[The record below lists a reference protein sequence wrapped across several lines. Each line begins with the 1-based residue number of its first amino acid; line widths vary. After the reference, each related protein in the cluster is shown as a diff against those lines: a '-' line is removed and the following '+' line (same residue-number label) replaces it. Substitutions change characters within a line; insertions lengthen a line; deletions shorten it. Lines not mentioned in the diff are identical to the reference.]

1 MSESDAARRVRRELR
16 RIRQE
21 QGLTLAEVSRAS
33 GVSISTLSKVETG
46 QAAPTFDTMLKIAR
60 ALGVS
65 FENLLGSPPRYSG
78 SGVRALTRRGEATS
92 FDTARY
98 AYDVHATELRR
109 KKMIPLIMEIE
120 ADAPPGPED
129 WSSHPGEEFIYVLE
143 GRIELHTAL
152 YEPVVL
158 GPGESAYIDSAM
170 PHGFVRLG
178 EGPAR
183 MLSICYGDL
192 DLTRERLERL
202 AAGAAVTESADQG

>member
-1 MSESDAARRVRRELR
+1 M
-16 RIRQE
+16 
-21 QGLTLAEVSRAS
+21 TLAEVSRRS

-46 QAAPTFDTMLKIAR
+46 QAAPTFDTMLKIAGV
-60 ALGVS
+60 LGVS

-78 SGVRALTRRGEATS
+78 SGVRALTRGGEATA
-92 FDTARY
+92 FATTRY

-120 ADAPPGPED
+120 AETPPGPEE

-152 YEPVVL
+152 YEPAML

-178 EGPAR
+178 RGPAR

-192 DLTRERLERL
+192 DLGRELSKDPE
-202 AAGAAVTESADQG
+202 AGGAQTEDAGHG